1 MKNRIHFKKLMK
13 FRKFIENISL
23 LDDQVKEQ
31 EIRILLTIFIEKN
44 HLRKE
49 NMGQRNLRNLL
60 NFAISV
66 KYFTVA

>member
-1 MKNRIHFKKLMK
+1 MK